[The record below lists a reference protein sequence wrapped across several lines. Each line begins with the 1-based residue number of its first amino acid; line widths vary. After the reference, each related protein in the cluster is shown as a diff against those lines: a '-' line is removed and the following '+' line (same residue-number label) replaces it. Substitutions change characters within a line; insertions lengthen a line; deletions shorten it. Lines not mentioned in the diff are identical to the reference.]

1 MALLLVAIVAAVT
14 FAVVCVQFEV
24 LVSDQSDPERTDT
37 ATVDVTVIRD
47 TFAPRFLSTPYST
60 IVDFN
65 AVVGSSI
72 FRVTATDDDQ
82 VVSTPRSGRA
92 HGPWTDRLGG
102 RCTDRLGGR
111 WTDRLGGQTGWVDVR
126 ETCERRGEAH
136 MFFPKRIDTT
146 FSRIKFDVECVG
158 RVDWMLD
165 G

>member
-1 MALLLVAIVAAVT
+1 MVAVT

-82 VVSTPRSGRA
+82 VVSAPRPGRA
-92 HGPWTDRLGG
+92 HGPWTDRLAG
-102 RCTDRLGGR
+102 RWTDRLAGRWTDRLGKRWTDKLGDRQAGGR
-111 WTDRLGGQTGWVDVR
+111 WTDRLGGQTGWWTLDRQAGWTDRLVDVGQ
-126 ETCERRGEAH
+126 TGW
-136 MFFPKRIDTT
+136 
-146 FSRIKFDVECVG
+146 VNVG
-158 RVDWMLD
+158 QTA

>member
-1 MALLLVAIVAAVT
+1 MGRIQCFVVIIVAIVVAVT

-82 VVSTPRSGRA
+82 VVSAPRPGRA
-92 HGPWTDRLGG
+92 HGPWTHRLVDVGHTGWVDRQAGW
-102 RCTDRLGGR
+102 TDRLGGR
-111 WTDRLGGQTGWVDVR
+111 WTDRLGGRWTDRLG
-126 ETCERRGEAH
+126 
-136 MFFPKRIDTT
+136 
-146 FSRIKFDVECVG
+146 G
-158 RVDWMLD
+158 RWTDRL
-165 G
+165 GGR

>member
-1 MALLLVAIVAAVT
+1 MGRIQCFVVIIVAIVVAVT

-82 VVSTPRSGRA
+82 VVSAPRPGRA
-92 HGPWTDRLGG
+92 HGPWTDRLA
-102 RCTDRLGGR
+102 GR
-111 WTDRLGGQTGWVDVR
+111 WTDRLGKRWTDKLGDRQAGGGWTERLGGQTGWWTLDR
-126 ETCERRGEAH
+126 Q
-136 MFFPKRIDTT
+136 
-146 FSRIKFDVECVG
+146 
-158 RVDWMLD
+158 DWMNV
-165 G
+165 GQTAG

>member
-1 MALLLVAIVAAVT
+1 MGRIQCFVVIIVAIVVAVT

-82 VVSTPRSGRA
+82 VVSAPRPGRA
-92 HGPWTDRLGG
+92 HGPWTHRLVDVGY
-102 RCTDRLGGR
+102 
-111 WTDRLGGQTGWVDVR
+111 TGWVDRQAGWTLDRQAGWTLDRQAGWTLDRQAGWALGKRVKDGV
-126 ETCERRGEAH
+126 EHIC
-136 MFFPKRIDTT
+136 FPP
-146 FSRIKFDVECVG
+146 SA
-158 RVDWMLD
+158 
-165 G
+165 

>member
-1 MALLLVAIVAAVT
+1 MALLLVAIVVAVT

-102 RCTDRLGGR
+102 R
-111 WTDRLGGQTGWVDVR
+111 WTDRLGGQTGWVDVGQ
-126 ETCERRGEAH
+126 TGW
-136 MFFPKRIDTT
+136 
-146 FSRIKFDVECVG
+146 
-158 RVDWMLD
+158 VDRQAGWTLD
-165 G
+165 RQAGWTDRLGG